1 MKSLDYFN
9 IDDRFCKY
17 PRWKPELWN
26 ENIPEEVKDYTNCY
40 SYALNRI
47 EFNIDG
53 KLQPGEL
60 SGEKYDFMDCDV
72 IFEHIKKDL
81 NREDVYKTDEK
92 TKPNCFQNKIALAL
106 DIKSD
111 DKDYHF
117 YRLDN
122 NGTWSHKPGSTDA
135 TNKDA
140 SENLIFNPEIADR
153 DYSFKEY
160 INDDGETEYGKNYE
174 LFCGFY
180 MIPQNRA
187 PMIYDWDNHY
197 QEGGITEFILDDKT
211 DNINELIEY

>member
-1 MKSLDYFN
+1 MEFN
-9 IDDRFCKY
+9 NYIKMDDRFCKY

-26 ENIPEEVKDYTNCY
+26 ENIPEEVKDHTNCY

-47 EFNIDG
+47 ELNLDD
-53 KLQPGEL
+53 KLQPGEI

-72 IFEHIKKDL
+72 IFQHIKNDL
-81 NREDVYKTDEK
+81 NREDIFKTDINK
-92 TKPNCFQNKIALAL
+92 KPNCLQNKIALAL
-106 DIKSD
+106 DIKSE

-122 NGTWSHKPGSTDA
+122 NGTWSHKPGSTNA

-140 SENLIFNPEIADR
+140 RDDLIFDPEKADR

-160 INDDGETEYGKNYE
+160 INEEGETEYGKNYA

-187 PMIYDWDNHY
+187 PMIYDWNAHYEGDNSEY
-197 QEGGITEFILDDKT
+197 ILEDHT
-211 DNINELIEY
+211 NNINELIED